1 MRTKAAVLWEVG
13 TPWSVEE
20 VELADP
26 GPGQVLVRLA
36 ATGLC
41 HSDDHAV
48 TGDAPTGL
56 PIVGGH
62 EGAGVVEALGPGV
75 DRAAVGDHVVLAF
88 NFPCGHCRYCA
99 DGRSAL
105 CYVARRRLEGK
116 AYPSPF
122 SRDGRP
128 ISAMGGLGTFSQY
141 TVVPQESLVPID
153 KDVSFDIAALLGCA
167 VTTGWGAAV
176 HLAGVRPGEHVVVI
190 GCGGVGMNSLQGA
203 RTAGADIVVAVDPNA
218 YKREQAATFGATHAV
233 ADIPEAKALLEE
245 LTHGH
250 LADVAILSVGVGS
263 SALIG
268 QMMTTVGLDGRGVI
282 TAVTP
287 GAADAIEMSVIGFT
301 LSQQTL
307 RGNVYGGVNMHRDI
321 RVLLGLYRR
330 GKLNLDELVTRR
342 YALEDIN
349 QGYADMHAGLNL
361 RGVVQL

>member
-1 MRTKAAVLWEVG
+1 VRTKAAVLWEVG

-26 GPGQVLVRLA
+26 GAGQVLVRLA

-48 TGDAPTGL
+48 TGDAPAGL
-56 PIVGGH
+56 PTVGGH

-75 DRAAVGDHVVLAF
+75 DRAAVGDHALLAF

-116 AYPSPF
+116 AYRSPF

-128 ISAMGGLGTFSQY
+128 IAAMGGLGTFSQY

-263 SALIG
+263 SALIRPDDDHRRPRRSRRHHCG
-268 QMMTTVGLDGRGVI
+268 HAGCSRC
-282 TAVTP
+282 
-287 GAADAIEMSVIGFT
+287 
-301 LSQQTL
+301 
-307 RGNVYGGVNMHRDI
+307 HRDVCHRLH
-321 RVLLGLYRR
+321 RVPPRMPWPSGGGGIGLLRSRTGNR
-330 GKLNLDELVTRR
+330 GFASRAKDRPPASR
-342 YALEDIN
+342 
-349 QGYADMHAGLNL
+349 
-361 RGVVQL
+361 

>member
-1 MRTKAAVLWEVG
+1 MRTNAAVLWEVG

-26 GPGQVLVRLA
+26 GPGQVLVRLG

-48 TGDAPTGL
+48 TGDAAMPL
-56 PIVGGH
+56 PLVGGH
-62 EGAGVVEALGPGV
+62 EGAGTVEALGPGV
-75 DRAAVGDHVVLAF
+75 DRASVGDHVVLAF

-105 CYVARRRLEGK
+105 CYVAQRRVEGRSL
-116 AYPSPF
+116 ASPY
-122 SRDGRP
+122 RVGDQEIG
-128 ISAMGGLGTFSQY
+128 AMGGLGTFSDY
-141 TVVPQESLVPID
+141 TVVPQESLVVID
-153 KDVSFDIAALLGCA
+153 KDISFEVAALLGCA

-176 HLAGVRPGEHVVVI
+176 HLAGVRPGEHVVVV
-190 GCGGVGMNSLQGA
+190 GCGGVGVNSLQGA
-203 RTAGADIVVAVDPNA
+203 RNAGADLVVAVDPSDF
-218 YKREQAATFGATHAV
+218 KREQAAVFGATHAV
-233 ADIPEAKALLEE
+233 ATIAEARELLAE
-245 LTHGH
+245 LTDGH

-263 SALIG
+263 SEIIG
-268 QMMTTVGLDGRGVI
+268 EMMTTLGLDGRGII

-287 GAADAIEMSVIGFT
+287 GAAHQIDMSVVGFT

-330 GKLNLDELVTRR
+330 GKLNLDELVTRT
-342 YALEDIN
+342 YSLDDIN

-361 RGVVQL
+361 RGVVRL